1 MGKTELLNLSQGEHN
16 IILYANDSL
25 GNMGSSNRVF
35 FSWDTIPPNIVIML
49 PQNQSYG
56 STDIQ
61 LTFEVN
67 KTATWLAYSLDGQQN
82 VTIIGNVTL
91 PALSN
96 GSHRLT
102 VYATDEVGNT
112 GSKTVYFNIA
122 SFPTVTIVGV
132 AATITIVLAA
142 GYLLF
147 ERRKS
152 GNKKE
157 EIDILPK
164 G

>member
-1 MGKTELLNLSQGEHN
+1 MG
-16 IILYANDSL
+16 Y
-25 GNMGSSNRVF
+25 SNRVF
-35 FSWDTIPPNIVIML
+35 FSIDTIPPKIMIII

-61 LTFEVN
+61 LTFTVN
-67 KTATWLAYSLDGQQN
+67 KTVKWLAYSLDGQKN

-112 GSKTVYFNIA
+112 GSTTVYFNIA
-122 SFPTVTIVGV
+122 PFPTVTVVGV
-132 AATITIVLAA
+132 AATITIALAA
-142 GYLLF
+142 GYLLW
-147 ERRKS
+147 ERRKPS
-152 GNKKE
+152 NKKE
-157 EIDILPK
+157 EINILPK

>member
-1 MGKTELLNLSQGEHN
+1 MG
-16 IILYANDSL
+16 Y
-25 GNMGSSNRVF
+25 SNRVF
-35 FSWDTIPPNIVIML
+35 FSIDTIPPKIMIII

-61 LTFEVN
+61 LILTVN
-67 KTATWLAYSLDGQQN
+67 KTVKWLAYNLDGQKN
-82 VTIIGNVTL
+82 VTIVGNVTL

-112 GSKTVYFNIA
+112 GSTTVYFNIA
-122 SFPTVTIVGV
+122 SFPTVTVVGV
-132 AATITIVLAA
+132 AATITIALAA
-142 GYLLF
+142 GYLLW
-147 ERRKS
+147 ERRKPS
-152 GNKKE
+152 NKKE
-157 EIDILPK
+157 EINILPK